1 VGIFFALN
9 LCAIEIK
16 PNNFVIYVDL
26 CKIHCYC
33 LFNLTRGVIE
43 VDNQSKNDKPIS
55 ISKTI
60 DEYYNKESK
69 DLSFDETVVDIDSF
83 VKADKEFSKGKE
95 E

>member
-1 VGIFFALN
+1 M
-9 LCAIEIK
+9 
-16 PNNFVIYVDL
+16 
-26 CKIHCYC
+26 
-33 LFNLTRGVIE
+33 
-43 VDNQSKNDKPIS
+43 DNQSKNDKPIS

-83 VKADKEFSKGKE
+83 VKANKEFSKGKE